1 MTGQELTPG
10 GALDF
15 TQASPARTYNALLKG
30 RTAYAADREAAA
42 KVIAMAPDAGQVAR
56 ENFQFAG
63 RAAGWAVAEFGIEQA
78 ADIGVGVLDAD
89 IELPSVEDCV
99 RRVDPDVRV
108 VAFDNDP
115 VVLAHARSGRG
126 YGRVLYGDVTD
137 LDTVFGNPE
146 LGEALDLSAP
156 MVVVLAAVLHFVAD
170 PAAVMAELGRRLA
183 PGSVVVLSHAT
194 TTATETRRVDGMT
207 KAYDNATSQIRFRSE
222 EEIVGLGDG
231 WDLIDPPGLCDV
243 GEWGVPE
250 PHDGQVGE
258 HVRVVGLVAV
268 RPGRHDRGPQR

>member
-10 GALDF
+10 RALDF

-30 RTAYAADREAAA
+30 RTAYASDREAAD

-63 RAAGWAVAEFGIEQA
+63 RAAAWAVAEFGIGQV

-89 IELPSVEDCV
+89 IGLPSVEECV
-99 RRVDPDVRV
+99 LRVALDARV

-115 VVLAHARSGRG
+115 VVLAHARSGRS
-126 YGRVLYGDVTD
+126 YGRVLHGDVTD
-137 LDTVFGNPE
+137 LDTVFGNLE
-146 LGEALDLSAP
+146 LGEALDRSAP
-156 MVVVLAAVLHFVAD
+156 TVVVLAAVLHFVAD

-194 TTATETRRVDGMT
+194 TTDTETRRVDGMT
-207 KAYDNATSQIRFRSE
+207 KAYDKATSRIRFRSE
-222 EEIVGLGDG
+222 EEILGLVDG
-231 WDLIDPPGLCDV
+231 WDMVAPPGLCDV
-243 GEWGVPE
+243 AEWGLPE

-268 RPGRHDRGPQR
+268 RPGRNDRGRER

>member
-1 MTGQELTPG
+1 MTDQELTPG

-15 TQASPARTYNALLKG
+15 SQASPARTYNALLKG
-30 RTAYAADREAAA
+30 RTAYAADREAAD
-42 KVIAMAPDAGQVAR
+42 KVLAMAPDAQLVAR
-56 ENFQFAG
+56 ENFRFAG
-63 RAAGWAVAEFGIEQA
+63 RAAAWAVAEFGIGQA

-99 RRVDPDVRV
+99 RQVDPEARV

-115 VVLAHARSGRG
+115 VVLAHARSGRS
-126 YGRVLYGDVTD
+126 YGRVLHGDVTD

-146 LGEALDLSAP
+146 LGDALDLSAP
-156 MVVVLAAVLHFVAD
+156 LLVVLAAVLHFVAE

-194 TTATETRRVDGMT
+194 TTDTETRRVAGMT
-207 KAYDNATSQIRFRSE
+207 KAYDNASSHIRFRPE
-222 EEIVGLGDG
+222 EEIVGLVDG
-231 WDLIDPPGLCDV
+231 WDLVDPPGLCDV
-243 GEWGVPE
+243 AEWGLPE

-268 RPGRHDRGPQR
+268 RPDHHGQGRKR